1 MKEKRGKKVD
11 LFKFIA
17 KLAPVKKMGKNNFV
31 KQITKR
37 KIEKIAER
45 DNATQT
51 CFFFSL
57 SFYFTTQLTKS
68 L

>member
-45 DNATQT
+45 DNATNM
-51 CFFFSL
+51 FFFSL
-57 SFYFTTQLTKS
+57 SLSTSQPN
-68 L
+68 